1 MSIQTFDSLEA
12 LVHAVDQ
19 TEINEWVFAN
29 LERVQSNPLNS
40 TYYIIPEEEL
50 WELEDAG
57 LTVTNHRDESIP
69 ASLPDHHVQSW
80 LEVATV
86 QDVIEVLRH
95 SGSEPDIER
104 IAQGLRYY
112 HEYDAFME

>member
-29 LERVQSNPLNS
+29 LKHVQSNPLNS

-50 WELEDAG
+50 WELEM
-57 LTVTNHRDESIP
+57 LLWNKRLQQLFYLRD
-69 ASLPDHHVQSW
+69 SLLQAV
-80 LEVATV
+80 
-86 QDVIEVLRH
+86 
-95 SGSEPDIER
+95 
-104 IAQGLRYY
+104 
-112 HEYDAFME
+112 F

>member
-1 MSIQTFDSLEA
+1 M
-12 LVHAVDQ
+12 
-19 TEINEWVFAN
+19 
-29 LERVQSNPLNS
+29 
-40 TYYIIPEEEL
+40 
-50 WELEDAG
+50 
-57 LTVTNHRDESIP
+57 
-69 ASLPDHHVQSW
+69 QSW